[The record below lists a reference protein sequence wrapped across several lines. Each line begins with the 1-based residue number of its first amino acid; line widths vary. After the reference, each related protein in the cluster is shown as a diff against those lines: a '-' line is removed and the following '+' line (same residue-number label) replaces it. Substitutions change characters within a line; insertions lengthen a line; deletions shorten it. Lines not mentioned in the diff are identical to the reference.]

1 MTISQILSRIQVKM
15 LTFHHKSV
23 AALVTLIVAEYI
35 FYMIGA
41 LLVKIDYTSIFIA
54 PKYG

>member
-1 MTISQILSRIQVKM
+1 M

-23 AALVTLIVAEYI
+23 AALVTVIVAEYI

-41 LLVKIDYTSIFIA
+41 FLVKVDYASILIA
-54 PKYG
+54 PKDG